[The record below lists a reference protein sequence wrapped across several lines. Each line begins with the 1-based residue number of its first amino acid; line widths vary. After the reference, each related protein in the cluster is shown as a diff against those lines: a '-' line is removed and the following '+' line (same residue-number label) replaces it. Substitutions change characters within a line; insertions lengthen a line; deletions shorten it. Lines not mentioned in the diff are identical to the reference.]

1 MAGQKK
7 EVDWQTLALDYRAGV
22 KSMRLLSSEYGI
34 STARI
39 GQVADD
45 RGWSRDLA
53 AKIRARTQ
61 AKLESSILDGILDT
75 EKSIAESDVVEANAQ
90 MQTCTIRQHRADIA
104 RSLALAMS
112 LLEELEISTGDN
124 ALLRDLGRLMHA
136 PDANGNDKLNQIY
149 RKVITF
155 PNRVDAMKKL
165 SDILKVLIALER
177 GAFGIDRKEAD
188 TGGAIDSLIKRVL
201 IRQRSDCF

>member
-39 GQVADD
+39 GQVADE

-53 AKIRARTQ
+53 AKIRTMTQ
-61 AKLESSILDGILDT
+61 AKLERSILDGILDT
-75 EKSIAESDVVEANAQ
+75 EKSIAENDVVEANAQ
-90 MQTCTIRQHRADIA
+90 MQTCVIRQHRAYIA
-104 RSLALAMS
+104 RALALAMS
-112 LLEELEISTGDN
+112 LLEELEIATGDN
-124 ALLRDLGRLMHA
+124 ALLRNLGRLMQA

-149 RKVITF
+149 GKVITL
-155 PNRVDAMKKL
+155 PSRVDVMKKL
-165 SDILKVLIALER
+165 SDALRVLIALER
-177 GAFGIDRKEAD
+177 GAFGIDRKETD
-188 TGGAIDSLIKRVL
+188 NGGAIDSLIKRVMAK
-201 IRQRSDCF
+201 QSDGGF

>member
-45 RGWSRDLA
+45 CGWSRDLA
-53 AKIRARTQ
+53 ARIRARTQ
-61 AKLESSILDGILDT
+61 AKLTRSILDGILDA
-75 EKSIAESDVVEANAQ
+75 EKQIAETDVVEVNAQ
-90 MQTCTIRQHRADIA
+90 IQTCTIRQHRTDITRA
-104 RSLALAMS
+104 RRLAMT
-112 LLEELEISTGDN
+112 LLGELEIATGDN
-124 ALLRDLGRLMHA
+124 TLLQDLGRLMHA
-136 PDANGNDKLNQIY
+136 PDANGIDKLNQIY
-149 RKVITF
+149 RKVITL
-155 PNRVDAMKKL
+155 PSRVDVMKKL

-188 TGGAIDSLIKRVL
+188 TGGAIDALIKRVL
-201 IRQRSDCF
+201 VRQSADFS